1 MMRHTYSGAAL
12 ALTIAATLAGPAL
25 AQQAVSA
32 PPAAA
37 GAQAAAQTPA
47 PRTVTGREL
56 MTPQERAAFRRE
68 MQQVAPEQRDQLWQQ
83 KRTELAQRATQRGVV
98 LAEPGA
104 GRGGAAGEGR
114 GRGRGE
120 EGGWMSRMLR
130 WGPRAP

>member
-1 MMRHTYSGAAL
+1 MRHTYSGAVL

-37 GAQAAAQTPA
+37 NAQAAAQTPA

-56 MTPQERAAFRRE
+56 MTPEERASFRRE
-68 MQQVAPEQRDQLWQQ
+68 MQQAAPEQRDQLWQQ
-83 KRTELAQRATQRGVV
+83 KRTELAQRATQRGVL

-120 EGGWMSRMLR
+120 ERGWMSRMLS